1 MCSKL
6 DGRSHFFV
14 NYSQNSKI
22 VFLETNV
29 KTQPQYLFSIALVRW
44 KEKNKKHRN
53 MSTLLAKVVW
63 PSYRK
68 KRQSFTY
75 FWQKVMRAKI
85 NADFAYIK
93 NYVAAVLL

>member
-1 MCSKL
+1 M
-6 DGRSHFFV
+6 
-14 NYSQNSKI
+14 
-22 VFLETNV
+22 
-29 KTQPQYLFSIALVRW
+29 
-44 KEKNKKHRN
+44 N